1 MTRYEKL
8 SAIVFSI
15 ISMFVL
21 YYGVAVLKLG
31 TIEEPGPGFF
41 PALCSAGILVLCV
54 LWLVTAPQAKQHE
67 PFWKEG
73 EWIAPLLAVVCITAY
88 TALMEVSGYV
98 SSTFL
103 FLVAWQIF
111 IVREKWVKT
120 MIIAVTG
127 TAIMYVLFSS
137 LLGVPLPD
145 GLLL

>member
-8 SAIVFSI
+8 SALVFSI
-15 ISMFVL
+15 ISLFVL
-21 YYGVAVLKLG
+21 YYGIAVLKVG
-31 TIEEPGPGFF
+31 TIEEPGQGFF
-41 PALCSAGILVLCV
+41 PALCSAGILGLCL
-54 LWLVTAPQAKQHE
+54 LWFMTAPKAKNHV
-67 PFWKEG
+67 PFWNEG
-73 EWIAPLLAVVCITAY
+73 EWLVPLLAVVCITAY
-88 TALMEVSGYV
+88 TALMEVIGYV

-120 MIIAVTG
+120 GIIAVTG
-127 TAIMYVLFSS
+127 SVVMYVLFGS

>member
-8 SAIVFSI
+8 SAVVFSI
-15 ISMFVL
+15 ISIFVL

-41 PALCSAGILVLCV
+41 PALCGAGILVLCL
-54 LWLVTAPQAKQHE
+54 LWVVTAPKPAAHV
-67 PFWKEG
+67 PFWNEG
-73 EWIAPLLAVVCITAY
+73 EWLAPLLAVVCITAY
-88 TALMEVSGYV
+88 TALMEVIGYV

-111 IVREKWVKT
+111 IVREKWVRIG
-120 MIIAVTG
+120 IIAVTG
-127 TAIMYVLFSS
+127 TAVMYLLFSS